1 MAKLEDRPGPGF
13 YESPGRIDQ
22 NNGFQMIS
30 NFRTVKARRF
40 GTALRTENDSKL
52 DTPGPGSYRPPS
64 DFGYLDFK
72 PKTGYTP
79 SSQRPRMNHN
89 LITRNVRQISVDQIS
104 KRDVKFV
111 NFHFLVNSKSSRWYG

>member
-1 MAKLEDRPGPGF
+1 
-13 YESPGRIDQ
+13 
-22 NNGFQMIS
+22 MIS

-79 SSQRPRMNHN
+79 SSQRPKMNHN
-89 LITRNVRQISVDQIS
+89 LVTRNVRQISVDQIS
-104 KRDVKFV
+104 KRDVNKIILS
-111 NFHFLVNSKSSRWYG
+111 FLVNLKSFRWN